1 MNNTDFESKVSIEYK
16 IMNKGID
23 KSEFGLHNSYE
34 ILFIING
41 SNIILF
47 NDRYQELKVG
57 DIVLF
62 SPNES
67 HKLIGNS
74 QYELIFLKFSNS
86 YLKKYYTEQVEH
98 ELLSVFK
105 SRIVHA
111 DTNHFNKLCK
121 MINILSNDYSNKND
135 MVFINIADILI
146 YLSKIN
152 KPLPKNNPVSKQ
164 PINKN
169 LSDIINYISENY
181 SYNISTDDISTNCK
195 ISKSWIYRL
204 FKNYLETTPMRF
216 LNNIRILHA
225 CDILLTTNATIT
237 EVAMRCGFAS
247 TSYFENIFKQ
257 VTCQTPS
264 MFRKSK
270 K

>member
-1 MNNTDFESKVSIEYK
+1 MNNVNLNNVSVKHK
-16 IMNKGID
+16 IINKGINKD
-23 KSEFGLHNSYE
+23 DFSSHDSYE

-47 NDRYQELKVG
+47 NDRYQELNSG

-74 QYELIFLKFSNS
+74 AYELICVDFYDK
-86 YLKKYYTEQVEH
+86 YLYQYYTQPIAN
-98 ELLSVFK
+98 ELLSVFQN
-105 SRIVHA
+105 RTVNA
-111 DTNHFNKLCK
+111 TANQFNELCDMIDKL
-121 MINILSNDYSNKND
+121 SYSYDKNND
-135 MVFINIADILI
+135 MIFINIANILI

-152 KPLPKNNPVSKQ
+152 KPLQYNSPISKQ

-169 LSDIINYISENY
+169 LSDVINYISENY
-181 SYNISTDDISTNCK
+181 SYDISIDDISISCK

-204 FKNYLETTPMRF
+204 FKDDLNTTPMRF
-216 LNNIRILHA
+216 ISNIRVLHA
-225 CDILLTTNATIT
+225 CDILLTTDANIT
-237 EVAMRCGFAS
+237 EIAMKCGFSS
-247 TSYFENIFKQ
+247 TSYFGRIFKQ
-257 VTCQTPS
+257 VTGQTPS
-264 MFRKSK
+264 TFRKSK